1 MSARFIYASILFVL
15 ILITLITTTAI
26 ENVQLSGLTA
36 NQEGGNVSFITGGA
50 TEIDVPVCQ
59 YNNTLVIPIVTDT
72 TNGARCVGE
81 HIGFLF
87 SFAGLKSNFVWLSII
102 FTAIGVLMIYVAIR
116 IIRGGG

>member
-36 NQEGGNVSFITGGA
+36 NQRGENVSFITGGA
-50 TEIDVPVCQ
+50 DLISVPVCT
-59 YNNTLVIPIVTDT
+59 YNNTIVIPVISDV

-81 HIGFLF
+81 HVGFLF
-87 SFAGLKSNFVWLSII
+87 SFAGLSSSFVWLSIV